1 MTISEIFSKQYLFDP
16 VPTSEN
22 SYLWYQLAFFSL
34 LLIIGIIITLSKKI
48 DKKIKSRQLYCYLTC
63 GILGLVYLFSRYEQ
77 LPWLGSRL
85 FLAVVLLVLLV
96 WITIITVWMTR
107 YTKTLDKE
115 KILSERYKK
124 YLPKKKK

>member
-16 VPTSEN
+16 VPPSEN

-96 WITIITVWMTR
+96 WTTIITVWMTR

>member
-16 VPTSEN
+16 VPPSEN